1 MKKSYS
7 ILSRYSLL
15 LLSAMLMSFGQ
26 TYGQEV
32 TWTLLKEESGVK
44 VYYQITECDSKEVID
59 PLEWVDGDPTHQ
71 TFQLKLVNENGGDK
85 SITFS
90 KLTKTDDSDE
100 LETIT
105 IPSGTTLLETC
116 EAAPKMKLT
125 KEDGDLLPIAVTD
138 FLTAFILTIND

>member
-1 MKKSYS
+1 MKKIYS

-15 LLSAMLMSFGQ
+15 ILSVILMSFGQ
-26 TYGQEV
+26 SYGQDA
-32 TWTLLKEESGVK
+32 WTLLKEEAGVK
-44 VYYQITECDSKEVID
+44 VYYQIAECDSEDLID
-59 PLEWVDGDPTHQ
+59 PLEWADGDPTHQ
-71 TFQLKLVNENGGDK
+71 TFQLKLVNENSSDK

-105 IPSGTTLLETC
+105 IHSGITLLETC

-125 KEDGDLLPIAVTD
+125 KMEGDHLPTAVTE
-138 FLTAFILTIND
+138 FLTSFVFTINE